1 MVGVLREM
9 SAKTKGPEMTFQVLI
24 RDESEGGYS
33 VSVPALPGCHSQ
45 GETMSETMTNFREA
59 AELWLEVTEEA
70 TLAQLQGESV
80 HAELQE
86 IEL

>member
-1 MVGVLREM
+1 
-9 SAKTKGPEMTFQVLI
+9 MTFQVLI
-24 RDESEGGYS
+24 REERDGGYS

-45 GETMSETMTNFREA
+45 GETMTEALTNIREA

-70 TLAQLQGESV
+70 TLAQLQSDSDA
-80 HAELQE
+80 AELQE

>member
-1 MVGVLREM
+1 
-9 SAKTKGPEMTFQVLI
+9 MTLQVLI
-24 RDESEGGYS
+24 REERDGGYS

-45 GETMSETMTNFREA
+45 GDTMSEALTNIREA

-70 TLAQLQGESV
+70 TLAQLQSESAP
-80 HAELQE
+80 AELQE

>member
-1 MVGVLREM
+1 
-9 SAKTKGPEMTFQVLI
+9 MTLQVLI
-24 RDESEGGYS
+24 REERDGGYS

-45 GETMSETMTNFREA
+45 GDTMSEALTNIREA

-70 TLAQLQGESV
+70 TLAQLQSESAT
-80 HAELQE
+80 AELQE

>member
-1 MVGVLREM
+1 
-9 SAKTKGPEMTFQVLI
+9 MTLQVLI
-24 RDESEGGYS
+24 REEKGGGYS

-45 GETMSETMTNFREA
+45 GDSMPEALTNIREA

-70 TLAQLQGESV
+70 ILAQLQSDSAP
-80 HAELQE
+80 AELQE

>member
-1 MVGVLREM
+1 
-9 SAKTKGPEMTFQVLI
+9 MTLQVLI
-24 RDESEGGYS
+24 REERDGGYS

-45 GETMSETMTNFREA
+45 GDTMSEALTNIREA

-70 TLAQLQGESV
+70 TLAQLSSDSAL
-80 HAELQE
+80 AELQE